1 MKFLLLRY
9 VIAVAA
15 LAGAWAMLRFRS
27 VTSGLALVI
36 ALGLLSWLFAW
47 LPLEQPYGLKP
58 GTEISFDFAIM
69 SSGAARG
76 EVLEGWV
83 LGRRNPRPA
92 WSLLWYTLSPG
103 DPVAARGLVA
113 FLAPLMLVALPCIVY
128 WLLRGVGGQDRFVAL
143 TGSFTAVLASSVSL
157 DTFKPFSLFYQ
168 GVFFATPRWALALVL
183 SLAALG
189 LAWRRRARWP
199 IVSGVLMGLLGSLD
213 TTIFLWT
220 MLALVIGEVLILAS
234 GKAAGWSK
242 TWLAVLLGGALASP
256 QIVLL
261 LRRELL
267 VRIPS
272 GEEVDAF
279 RTVFRD
285 LFVVS
290 GDMGPVFVLAL
301 FALFFLWKRG
311 SKGDLR
317 IVSMVVASYGV
328 WLVAAVLFH
337 VRPFSEPKAVIHLVR
352 FNVALAAGV
361 GGLELSRRFA
371 SHLKESGVLARR
383 PWRALNAE
391 PLSFVLVLL
400 FLLPATAPFLWRPL
414 MIDPLYYPSLYEW
427 DASLKR
433 LERWL
438 LENTDADEVV
448 LTGDDTGEWIASLTG
463 RRVFKAERVLPR
475 SEERERRR
483 LLRRFFLSGDAETM
497 QAVLEVPRADVL
509 VLDPSLREVYW
520 EFDETRL
527 EASGLFEK
535 AYQIGDRYAI
545 YRVR

>member
-1 MKFLLLRY
+1 LNFLLLRY
-9 VIAVAA
+9 VIAGAT
-15 LAGAWAMLRFRS
+15 LAGAWATLRFRS
-27 VTSGLALVI
+27 VKLGLALVVT
-36 ALGLLSWLFAW
+36 LGLLSWLLAW
-47 LPLEQPYGLKP
+47 LPLEQPYGLTP
-58 GTEISFDFAIM
+58 GTETSFDFALM
-69 SSGAARG
+69 SSGASRG
-76 EVLEGWV
+76 DVLEGWV

-92 WSLLWYTLSPG
+92 WSLLWYFLSPG

-113 FLAPLMLVALPCIVY
+113 FLAPLMIIALTYFVY
-128 WLLRGVGGQDRFVAL
+128 WLLRGAGGQERFVAL
-143 TGSFTAVLASSVSL
+143 TGAFTAVLASSVSL
-157 DTFKPFSLFYQ
+157 DTFRPFPLFYQ
-168 GVFFATPRWALALVL
+168 GVFFATPRFALALVL

-189 LAWRRRARWP
+189 LAWRPRARWP
-199 IVSGVLMGLLGSLD
+199 IVSGVLLGVLGSLD
-213 TTIFLWT
+213 TTIFLWA
-220 MLALVIGEVLILAS
+220 MLTLVIGEVLIALC
-234 GKAAGWSK
+234 GKAFEWNG
-242 TWLAVLLGGALASP
+242 TWLAILLGSALASP

-272 GEEVDAF
+272 GEEVVAF
-279 RTVFRD
+279 RMVFRD

-290 GDMGPVFVLAL
+290 GDMGPIFVLAL

-311 SKGDLR
+311 SKGDRR

-337 VRPFSEPKAVIHLVR
+337 IRPFSEPKAVIHLVR

-361 GGLELSRRFA
+361 GGFELSRRFA
-371 SHLKESGVLARR
+371 SHLKESGFLARR
-383 PWRALNAE
+383 PWRRLNAE
-391 PLSFVLVLL
+391 PLSFVLVLF
-400 FLLPATAPFLWRPL
+400 FLLPVTAPFLWRPF
-414 MIDPLYYPSLYEW
+414 MIDPLYYLSLHEW
-427 DASLKR
+427 DASIKR

-438 LENTDADEVV
+438 LENTDADDVV

-475 SEERERRR
+475 SEERERRT
-483 LLRRFFLSGDAETM
+483 LLRRFFLSGNTKTM
-497 QAVLEVPRADVL
+497 RAVLEETGADVL

-520 EFDETRL
+520 EFDETML

-535 AYQIGDRYAI
+535 AHQIGDRYAI